1 MSLINVNGQVDQNSA
16 TQLAAQLAQI
26 IQAAPDTPAKTNFI
40 RDLAARLGVSVST
53 PAQNEEDEGD
63 DENRVDYR
71 DEHECERYGGG
82 GHDVIEQRGKLV
94 FIDDRCW
101 DEDFASIIF
110 GGNDP
115 SDYIA
120 FDFDDVACDCTPLSI
135 DTALD
140 NVDEAIEKLEAVKR
154 TLKKCKDNGGRYVI
168 WNNDR
173 DFDYETGDPEN
184 ISRPSE

>member
-1 MSLINVNGQVDQNSA
+1 MSLINVNGQVNQNAAS
-16 TQLAAQLAQI
+16 QLAAQLAQI
-26 IQAAPDTPAKTNFI
+26 IQSAPNTPEKVNFI
-40 RDLAARLGVSVST
+40 RDLAARLGVSAPPV
-53 PAQNEEDEGD
+53 QNEDNDDGT

-71 DEHECERYGGG
+71 DEHECVRYNDGHNVI
-82 GHDVIEQRGKLV
+82 HDVIEQRGKLV

-115 SDYIA
+115 NDY
-120 FDFDDVACDCTPLSI
+120 VACDFEDVARGCTPLSI

-154 TLKKCKDNGGRYVI
+154 TLEKCKNNGGRYVI

-184 ISRPSE
+184 I